1 MAGSY
6 YLDVQGSVS
15 HARGRADGS
24 QCCRQNRYYQLDN
37 RFPKFFV
44 LHYLVKVY
52 VFHQFVFS

>member
-1 MAGSY
+1 MAGYY
-6 YLDVQGSVS
+6 YLDAQGSVP

-24 QCCRQNRYYQLDN
+24 QCSRKNRNYQLDN

-44 LHYLVKVY
+44 FHYLVKVY